1 MSSKLFTLYLGYTQG
16 IRSRSLEGQHFSL
29 ELYYNLHTDRLYGH
43 LPYGQLGALTSA
55 AGSFKIKIIAK
66 TFLTPKKQVNKKMFP
81 YESPY

>member
-16 IRSRSLEGQHFSL
+16 KRSRSLEGQHFSL

-66 TFLTPKKQVNKKMFP
+66 TFLTPKKQVNKKIFP

>member
-16 IRSRSLEGQHFSL
+16 TRCRSLEGQHFSL

-43 LPYGQLGALTSA
+43 LPYSQLSALTSA

-66 TFLTPKKQVNKKMFP
+66 TFLTPNKQVNKKIFP